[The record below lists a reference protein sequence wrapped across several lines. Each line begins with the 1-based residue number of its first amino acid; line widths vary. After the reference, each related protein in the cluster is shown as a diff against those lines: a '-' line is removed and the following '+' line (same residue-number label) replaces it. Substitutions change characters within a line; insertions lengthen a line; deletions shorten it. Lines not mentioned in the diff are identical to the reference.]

1 MTHFVFKS
9 IGVREVIDRLSVE
22 FPYVSDSDYQLL
34 TTFQFQYVYNQN
46 ETEAITKIN
55 IFLQKKEGKKNV
67 DKDYSASSMIVLGQQ
82 LKTKNLLCDIFDVNW
97 HSRAFTLPILAA
109 SSVFQFLFHSFL
121 NFRNANDNQYSG

>member
-9 IGVREVIDRLSVE
+9 IGVREVIDGLSVK

-97 HSRAFTLPILAA
+97 HLRAFTLSILAA
-109 SSVFQFLFHSFL
+109 FIGLPISFSFIFKFQK
-121 NFRNANDNQYSG
+121 RKR

>member
-9 IGVREVIDRLSVE
+9 IGVREVIDRLSVK

-82 LKTKNLLCDIFDVNW
+82 LKTKKIYYAIYLMLIGIHVY
-97 HSRAFTLPILAA
+97 SLY
-109 SSVFQFLFHSFL
+109 
-121 NFRNANDNQYSG
+121 QY

>member
-9 IGVREVIDRLSVE
+9 IGVREVIDRLSVK

-82 LKTKNLLCDIFDVNW
+82 LKTENLLCDLMLIGIHVY
-97 HSRAFTLPILAA
+97 SLY
-109 SSVFQFLFHSFL
+109 
-121 NFRNANDNQYSG
+121 QY